1 MEEKID
7 LIIPADDCGTRLDV
21 LIANHLKISRSN
33 AARIIEQGLVTVD
46 GVCKRPSLRL
56 KSGMRIAG
64 AYEIEVKDERPISK
78 DIPLEI
84 IYEDQWI
91 IVIDKPPGL
100 AVHPG
105 AGNQDNTLVNA
116 LLARYPEIAVVGEP
130 SRPGIVHRLDKM
142 TSGVMVA
149 ARHTDA
155 YSVLKDAF
163 QAHEHLREYL
173 AIVYGHMPR
182 LEGTVETF
190 IQRNPRDRKK
200 MTSRSGKGRKAI
212 TRWKVAREWKGF
224 SLLHLSLQTGR
235 THQIR
240 VHLSDMGYPIVG
252 DSQYGGRKRPNCI
265 KYPKLKS
272 FIKMLERQMLHA
284 CTLGIVHPIKGEY
297 VEFKSEIPDD
307 MKLLMKIMDEADA
320 P

>member
-7 LIIPADDCGTRLDV
+7 LIIPPDDRGTRLDV
-21 LIANHLKISRSN
+21 FIATHLRISRSL
-33 AARIIEQGLVTVD
+33 AARIIEQELVMVD
-46 GVCKRPSLRL
+46 GISKRPSLRL
-56 KSGMRIAG
+56 KPGMRVAG
-64 AYEIEVKDERPISK
+64 TYEIVVKDETPTSK
-78 DIPLEI
+78 NIPLEI

-91 IVIDKPPGL
+91 IVINKPPGL

-105 AGNQDNTLVNA
+105 AGNKDNTLVNA
-116 LLARYPEIAVVGEP
+116 LLARYPEIAGVGEP

-163 QAHEHLREYL
+163 KAHEHLREYL

-182 LEGTVETF
+182 LEGTIESF
-190 IQRNPRDRKK
+190 MQRNPRDRKK

-240 VHLSDMGYPIVG
+240 VHLADMGYPIVG
-252 DSQYGGRKRPNCI
+252 DLQYGGRKRANSI
-265 KYPKLKS
+265 KNPELKS
-272 FIKMLERQMLHA
+272 FIRMLERQMLHA
-284 CTLGIVHPIKGEY
+284 CTLGIVHPIKNEY

-307 MKLLMKIMDEADA
+307 MSFLVKILDQADA
-320 P
+320 A